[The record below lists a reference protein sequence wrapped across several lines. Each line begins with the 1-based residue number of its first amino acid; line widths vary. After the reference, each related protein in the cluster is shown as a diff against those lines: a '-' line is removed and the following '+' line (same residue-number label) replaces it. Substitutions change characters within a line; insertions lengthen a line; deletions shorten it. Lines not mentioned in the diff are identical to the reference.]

1 MCIHVWQ
8 ANLLAGITFACILF
22 ADLERLKKGCQG
34 DGCVRLAVW
43 LGTGVDGCHCVAYR
57 P

>member
-1 MCIHVWQ
+1 MYGRPSCWQ
-8 ANLLAGITFACILF
+8 VSLLF
-22 ADLERLKKGCQG
+22 ASCLLTLSASRRA
-34 DGCVRLAVW
+34 VRGMAVR